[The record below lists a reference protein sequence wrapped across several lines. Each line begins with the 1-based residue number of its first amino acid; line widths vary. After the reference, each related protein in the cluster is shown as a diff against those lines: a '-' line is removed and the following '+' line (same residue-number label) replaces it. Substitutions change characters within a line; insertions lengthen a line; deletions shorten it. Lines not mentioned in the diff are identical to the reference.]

1 MRKAID
7 AMGERLAGPV
17 IDICC
22 FLKGLELVERER
34 GWKKR
39 SAKHVLAEGLAIL
52 ARHYGLQEEAKG
64 AQSSSHIRVAA
75 EL

>member
-7 AMGERLAGPV
+7 AMGDRLSGPV

-52 ARHYGLQEEAKG
+52 AQHYGLEEEARG
-64 AQSSSHIRVAA
+64 AHSSGHILVAA